1 MDETLMG
8 RSQPIEEQ
16 GIETLKEGIY
26 LRLVK
31 LGELL
36 GPEETAIY
44 VRQITDAME
53 RELLE

>member
-36 GPEETAIY
+36 GPEDTAIY